1 MHMNLIINRVKFVFQ
16 NDNNNTMI
24 FSKDDHKL
32 LFASSFEK
40 LSLSLGNKKFDE
52 WGAQNGFKPSDRIYY
67 DFKSKDF
74 RNNIFECGVEEYF
87 YPKLIKRI
95 LLEELWKQGLI
106 VDITTKTFDISAYK
120 RVGEYDSTWDVYY
133 RYDLK
138 IHKRINEISVSLGSE
153 YSLISKY
160 PIPAQKN
167 NDPKIIQD
175 NAILPYIKP
184 STDGKYKILANA
196 EIKKSLSNSATPK
209 PLKYREKYSQI
220 LSFYQTYL
228 KNITSKGFSFTS
240 QGLLNVDFRKAF
252 KVNISENKMIFRDG
266 KTDINPVTGM
276 RDYGVYKES
285 PIAHRTEFI
294 FIYSNNNDANTLYK
308 YLKNGYKN
316 FPGLERYVGVPMIL
330 SDKKGFKYT
339 EGTLEDDYQK
349 FEQTELSNEYYD
361 HLFAIVIGKFDKNNT
376 TDDVT
381 NEYYSIKKAFL
392 KKRIPTQ
399 FINEQHIRQSNI
411 FNFHLPNIAIGI
423 VAKLGGIPWRL
434 KNNIN
439 QDLIVGFNQ
448 VRLADQKYIGGSVF
462 FTNEGLLEA
471 VYSYPKADSEQ
482 ELINFLRN
490 SILAYI
496 AQKGDIRRLI
506 IHYYKPNNQKEK
518 ENIEKLLYRELKMNI
533 SYALIEINDTKTQS
547 DICFD
552 AGYDMGVPISGTYV
566 EVGNNEY
573 LLFNNTR
580 HIERPITKVEDE
592 LPIKIKIHF
601 ADNSGFS
608 HNELISQIYEFS
620 RLIWKGLKQRSQPAT
635 TIYAKLI
642 ADFSAHFNGDIPQNS
657 LTQKTPWFI

>member
-1 MHMNLIINRVKFVFQ
+1 MHMNLIINRVKFIFQ

-67 DFKSKDF
+67 DFKSKDSH
-74 RNNIFECGVEEYF
+74 NNIFECGVEEYF

-95 LLEELWKQGLI
+95 LLEELWRQGLI

-120 RVGEYDSTWDVYY
+120 RVDEYDSIWDVYY

-160 PIPAQKN
+160 PISAQKN

-184 STDGKYKILANA
+184 SPDGKYKILANA
-196 EIKKSLSNSATPK
+196 EIKKTLSNSATHK
-209 PLKYREKYSQI
+209 PLKYRERYSQI

-252 KVNISENKMIFRDG
+252 KVNISENKMIFGDG

-276 RDYGVYKES
+276 RDYGIYKES

-339 EGTLEDDYQK
+339 EGNLEVDYQK

-392 KKRIPTQ
+392 KKGIPTQ

-439 QDLIVGFNQ
+439 QDLIIGFNQ

-482 ELINFLRN
+482 KLINFLRN

-552 AGYDMGVPISGTYV
+552 AGYDMGMPISGTYV
-566 EVGNNEY
+566 EVGNSEY